1 MNAGLFSIF
10 LMDFFHP
17 ESPSSVRRFHIGVD
31 WRSVPKEVLAL
42 HGVDGSELVPC
53 GCFGSERIR
62 GFNRTI
68 LEA

>member
-42 HGVDGSELVPC
+42 HGVDGSELVP
-53 GCFGSERIR
+53 GGRFGSERIR
-62 GFNRTI
+62 GFNSSI